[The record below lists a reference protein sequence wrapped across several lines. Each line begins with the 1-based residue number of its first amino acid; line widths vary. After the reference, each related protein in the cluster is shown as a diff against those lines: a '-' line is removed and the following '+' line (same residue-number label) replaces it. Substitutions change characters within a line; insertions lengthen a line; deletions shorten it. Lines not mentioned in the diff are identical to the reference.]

1 MQVASPVNGR
11 SALLSALPLLLGA
24 GEGSE
29 LRRPLGV
36 AILGGLLTSPFL
48 TLFST
53 PVVYL
58 LVEGLRAKLS
68 RLRAIRPEV
77 VADRP

>member
-1 MQVASPVNGR
+1 MVNLA
-11 SALLSALPLLLGA
+11 ALLSALPLLLGA

-29 LRRPLGV
+29 LRRPLGI

-48 TLFST
+48 TLFTT

-58 LVEGLRAKLS
+58 LVEGLRARLG
-68 RLRAIRPEV
+68 RLRGTEAPPGGMKESAR
-77 VADRP
+77 